1 MRRATRLGLA
11 IGAFVGLA
19 LAVAAAVLL
28 AGPPPALV
36 DAVAR
41 RFPGC
46 LYRVKTDA
54 PVVALTLDDGPDAR
68 TTPRL
73 LALLAAHH
81 ARATFFLIS
90 ERVRGNE
97 GLVATLV
104 RAGHEAG
111 NHLTRDEPSIRLGPA
126 RFEAALVGADRVLA
140 NAGAPARWARPGGG
154 WYTAAMVGAMRRHG
168 YRCALGSVYPYDP
181 AIPWPRYAAWFIL
194 RNVRPGAIVVL
205 HDGGTRGARTAA
217 VLARVL
223 PELGRRGYR
232 VVTLS
237 ELTRTPVTRTR

>member
-1 MRRATRLGLA
+1 M
-11 IGAFVGLA
+11 
-19 LAVAAAVLL
+19 LL

-36 DAVAR
+36 RAVAR

-46 LYRVKTDA
+46 LYHVETSA

-68 TTPRL
+68 GTPRL
-73 LALLAAHH
+73 LALLAAHD

-97 GLVATLV
+97 PLVAALL

-111 NHLTRDEPSIRLGPA
+111 NHLTRDEPSIGLGPA
-126 RFEAALVGADRVLA
+126 RFEAALVEADTVLRR
-140 NAGAPARWARPGGG
+140 AGARPRWVRPGGG
-154 WYTAAMVGAMRRHG
+154 LYTAVMVAVMRRHG

-194 RNVRPGAIVVL
+194 RNVRPGAILVL
-205 HDGGTRGARTAA
+205 HEGGGRGPRTER
-217 VLARVL
+217 VLAAVL
-223 PELGRRGYR
+223 PELRRRGIR
-232 VVTLS
+232 VVTLTELMRS
-237 ELTRTPVTRTR
+237 EPRRSEPMHPETGDATAARARGGL